1 MDKELI
7 KRLKDDPH
15 FKEFQEI
22 IISKI
27 DELNFIG
34 GVADIK
40 VIVIIGMMI
49 AQLSTFFIFMI
60 TIMIFGIAY
69 KIVWRYVLKK
79 PEGSEVPFIISLWA
93 VYCVLW
99 ITGGLI

>member
-34 GVADIK
+34 DLKNLTDKKAGETVRARAMASEILQDI
-40 VIVIIGMMI
+40 
-49 AQLSTFFIFMI
+49 
-60 TIMIFGIAY
+60 
-69 KIVWRYVLKK
+69 LK
-79 PEGSEVPFIISLWA
+79 PFIDFNEKREPTAKEVDAAKLK
-93 VYCVLW
+93 V
-99 ITGGLI
+99 GL